1 MAGLYFSLSSL
12 YTSYSCIF
20 HALYK
25 SGRSYVPMKRE
36 TGKGSACSSLVGVK
50 ELVIY
55 ISCSHTKHNS
65 TA

>member
-1 MAGLYFSLSSL
+1 
-12 YTSYSCIF
+12 
-20 HALYK
+20 
-25 SGRSYVPMKRE
+25 MKRE

-65 TA
+65 TAWLLLSGFY